1 MKSKGDFV
9 TYMLVE
15 ELVGKR
21 LQLLQNFR
29 EGLDYFGLVGMI
41 KENPSLW
48 KPLFVTEKR
57 VPLSAD
63 AFISL
68 VEPPS
73 GHDELQARAYALFI
87 EFIKGHT
94 ECTEHIPALGGDVP
108 VLNILLKFTTTHLH
122 VPPTG
127 LKRKISVQ
135 FLQPKASLPDAKACF
150 NILLLPTIHSTTEE
164 FSKAMLTS
172 LRHASCSFAAGV

>member
-1 MKSKGDFV
+1 MFFWHKVEDAQTDEEISNLYDQPKFSTLIDRSGWPIGRVLNMKSKGDFV

-29 EGLDYFGLVGMI
+29 EGLDYFGLVGMM
-41 KENPSLW
+41 KENASLW
-48 KPLFVTEKR
+48 KPLFVTEKQ

-87 EFIKGHT
+87 EFIKGHK
-94 ECTEHIPALGGDVP
+94 ECTGKFC
-108 VLNILLKFTTTHLH
+108 NI
-122 VPPTG
+122 G
-127 LKRKISVQ
+127 I
-135 FLQPKASLPDAKACF
+135 
-150 NILLLPTIHSTTEE
+150 
-164 FSKAMLTS
+164 
-172 LRHASCSFAAGV
+172 

>member
-9 TYMLVE
+9 THMLVE

-48 KPLFVTEKR
+48 EPLFVTKET

-68 VEPPS
+68 FECPS
-73 GHDELQARAYALFI
+73 IQEELQARAYALFR
-87 EFIKGHT
+87 EFVKGHE
-94 ECTEHIPALGGDVP
+94 ECTGKFCSSKTF
-108 VLNILLKFTTTHLH
+108 LL
-122 VPPTG
+122 
-127 LKRKISVQ
+127 
-135 FLQPKASLPDAKACF
+135 
-150 NILLLPTIHSTTEE
+150 
-164 FSKAMLTS
+164 
-172 LRHASCSFAAGV
+172 

>member
-29 EGLDYFGLVGMI
+29 EGLDYFGLVGMM
-41 KENPSLW
+41 KENASLW
-48 KPLFVTEKR
+48 KPLFVTEKQ
-57 VPLSAD
+57 VPLSPD

-73 GHDELQARAYALFI
+73 GHDEVRSSPLPNPFQMQSHP
-87 EFIKGHT
+87 HT
-94 ECTEHIPALGGDVP
+94 KL
-108 VLNILLKFTTTHLH
+108 
-122 VPPTG
+122 
-127 LKRKISVQ
+127 
-135 FLQPKASLPDAKACF
+135 
-150 NILLLPTIHSTTEE
+150 
-164 FSKAMLTS
+164 
-172 LRHASCSFAAGV
+172 

>member
-29 EGLDYFGLVGMI
+29 EGLDYFGLVGMM
-41 KENPSLW
+41 KENASLW
-48 KPLFVTEKR
+48 KPLFVTEKQ

-87 EFIKGHT
+87 EFIKGHK
-94 ECTEHIPALGGDVP
+94 ECTGKLC
-108 VLNILLKFTTTHLH
+108 NI
-122 VPPTG
+122 G
-127 LKRKISVQ
+127 I
-135 FLQPKASLPDAKACF
+135 
-150 NILLLPTIHSTTEE
+150 
-164 FSKAMLTS
+164 
-172 LRHASCSFAAGV
+172 